1 MMVASV
7 MQRSTSLIPPELRR
21 FLFLLQR
28 RLFNLIGWL
37 STAREIYL
45 PPTPPTALFRRSRP
59 TGAQSP
65 ILPQASVRATWRS
78 TRLVIFSRSMGLPAR
93 SSNILHWARE
103 RPLPVLGSI

>member
-7 MQRSTSLIPPELRR
+7 MQRSTSLIPRELRR
-21 FLFLLQR
+21 FLFLVQR

-45 PPTPPTALFRRSRP
+45 PPIPPTALFRRSRP

-65 ILPQASVRATWRS
+65 ILPQASVRATSRS
-78 TRLVIFSRSMGLPAR
+78 MQWAIFSRLTGLAAQ
-93 SSNILHWARE
+93 SSNLLLTE
-103 RPLPVLGSI
+103 RNLLLTQQY